1 MSNAALKHE
10 TEVVW
15 EKDPS
20 ELKYLREFPVRTR
33 KRRGLSDSC
42 CRGYIVYGYTVV
54 SLDAPTNEVGQV
66 RKRMFVLKPKDHG
79 GPENNGEYWQEEQ
92 TPVEAVEIDSIAAGR
107 SSTKMQP

>member
-1 MSNAALKHE
+1 MSNAALEHE

-33 KRRGLSDSC
+33 THRGLPDSC
-42 CRGYIVYGYTVV
+42 RRGYIVYGYTAV

-79 GPENNGEYWQEEQ
+79 GPENNDEYWQGRD
-92 TPVEAVEIDSIAAGR
+92 TPAEAVEIDSIAVGR
-107 SSTKMQP
+107 PSTKRQP